1 MTPVAEELRAPGPRS
16 CWHDRD
22 LDPQPGLDR
31 TVKVETLARGEV
43 TRAVGGQIDPGG
55 KGINVS
61 RALAGHGLPTH
72 AIVTVGGAEG
82 EHLVTL
88 LLVTGIEIVPVR
100 IRGAVRRTSP
110 SSNPTGR
117 RQDERAGTELSA
129 DELDSVFDAVRQAVE
144 SADWLV
150 ASGSLPPGT
159 PAGVYADLVRS
170 LSQSGTRVAI
180 DTSGPAFDAVLPAGP
195 TLVKPNR
202 DELAEA
208 TGMRLTTIADVVEAA
223 CRLRDRGARS
233 VLASLGADGAVLVD
247 DDGAIHGQTPVVS
260 PLSSVGAGDAML
272 AGFLAG
278 GDAGAHALTQGLAWG
293 AAAVLQPG
301 SGMPSPGDI
310 DLASVRLERHH
321 ETTRR
326 DLFAMPP

>member
-1 MTPVAEELRAPGPRS
+1 MRAQSVR
-16 CWHDRD
+16 
-22 LDPQPGLDR
+22 
-31 TVKVETLARGEV
+31 V
-43 TRAVGGQIDPGG
+43 DPGG

-61 RALAGHGLPTH
+61 RALATHGIPTR
-72 AIVTVGGAEG
+72 AVVAVGGAEG

-88 LLVTGIEIVPVR
+88 LRGTGIEIVTVP
-100 IRGAVRRTSP
+100 IRGAIRSNITVVEPDGTTTKFNEP
-110 SSNPTGR
+110 GADLSS
-117 RQDERAGTELSA
+117 EELNA
-129 DELDSVFDAVRQAVE
+129 VFDAVVLAVE

-159 PAGVYADLVRS
+159 PAGVYADLVRVLAGS
-170 LSQSGTRVAI
+170 RTRVAV
-180 DTSGPAFDAVLPAGP
+180 DTSGPAFDAVLTAGP
-195 TLVKPNR
+195 SLVKPNR
-202 DELAEA
+202 DELAEV
-208 TGMRLTTIADVVEAA
+208 TGVRLSTIADVVEAA
-223 CRLRDRGARS
+223 CRLRDRGVGA

-278 GDAGAHALTQGLAWG
+278 GGAGAKALTEGLAWG

-301 SGMPSPGDI
+301 SGMPSPADI
-310 DLASVRLERHH
+310 DLAAVRLERH

-326 DLFAMPP
+326 DLLAMPP